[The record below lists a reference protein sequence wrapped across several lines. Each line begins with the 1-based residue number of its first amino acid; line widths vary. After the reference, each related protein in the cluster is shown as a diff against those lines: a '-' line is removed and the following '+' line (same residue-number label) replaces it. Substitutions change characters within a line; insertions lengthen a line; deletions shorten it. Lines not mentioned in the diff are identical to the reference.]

1 MGPVLFGHLADR
13 SGFRLALRLGFL
25 VQAVAVALLALT
37 VSPLW
42 MVVSSAVVGA
52 FVPGIVPLVLGRVH
66 ELIPHDS
73 RAQKAAWSGATVAF
87 ALGQAGAAYGFSF
100 LFAETGG
107 YALLFVLGAVALVLA
122 LVIDLGTIGVGAR
135 RRIS

>member
-1 MGPVLFGHLADR
+1 MTFADR
-13 SGFRLALRLGFL
+13 GGFRLALRLGFL
-25 VQAVAVALLALT
+25 IQALAVALLA
-37 VSPLW
+37 VSASPVW
-42 MVVSSAVVGA
+42 IGVSAVIVGA

-66 ELIPHDS
+66 ELVPGDS
-73 RAQKAAWSGATVAF
+73 QAQKAAWSGATAAF

-107 YALLFVLGAVALVLA
+107 YAMLFALGAVALVMALA
-122 LVIDLGTIGVGAR
+122 IEFVLAVAVNLR